1 MKIFLDSSNV
11 DEITKAV
18 GTGLIDGVT
27 TNPSL
32 MLKAGEDPTEILKQ
46 VCDLFSWDASVSAE
60 VSGDTSE
67 EMLDMA
73 DEYINIHP
81 SITIKVPCNV
91 AGLLACRDLKS
102 DEISVNVTLIFSVA
116 QAILA
121 SKAGAKYVS
130 PFVGRVQDNNF
141 DGVQLVSDIV
151 KTFETHERD
160 TQILAASLRNV
171 YDVSKCFQVGADIVT
186 MPPKLF
192 WGMYNHILTEKGLQI
207 FNNDWEQVK
216 QIIKEREI

>member
-192 WGMYNHILTEKGLQI
+192 WGMYNHILTEKGLHI
-207 FNNDWEQVK
+207 FNKDWEQVK